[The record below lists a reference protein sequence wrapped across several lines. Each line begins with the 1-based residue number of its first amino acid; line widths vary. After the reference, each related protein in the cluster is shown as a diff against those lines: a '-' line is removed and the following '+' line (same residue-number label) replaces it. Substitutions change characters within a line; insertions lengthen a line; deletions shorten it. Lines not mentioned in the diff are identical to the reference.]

1 MEAKKKIQVLS
12 TISLT
17 DEQIQ
22 NIKRVSHQ
30 IHIEVF
36 RSKDTSKIPDEV
48 WRKAE
53 VLLIGSRFLPPI
65 EKVPEL
71 RWIQSSWAG
80 VETFLDD
87 PILQQKNIRL
97 TSASGAMV
105 SQLGEFAIMMMLML
119 GHKMPAMI
127 KAQQEKR
134 WVEDKFVSLQPRELR
149 GSTVGIVGYGS
160 IGREVARHLHQYGA
174 TVLACKR
181 DVLHPEDKGYVPE
194 GLGDPHGDYFERLYP
209 IEGIEGMLKD
219 CDFVLASLPATK
231 NTEQIFTEKVFNAME
246 PGAYFVNISR
256 GSLVDENAL
265 INALNSG
272 QLGGAALDVFSEE
285 PLPAESPLWNHP
297 KIIITP
303 HLAGYSPNM
312 MNQVITLFI
321 ENLKRYVNQE
331 ELYNLIDLQQGY

>member
-22 NIKRVSHQ
+22 KIKSVSDQ
-30 IHIEVF
+30 IHLEVF

-53 VLLIGSRFLPPI
+53 VLLIGSRYLPPI
-65 EKVPEL
+65 EKVPDL

-80 VETFLDD
+80 IETFLDD
-87 PILQQKNIRL
+87 PILQQKNIQL
-97 TSASGAMV
+97 TSSSGAMV

-127 KAQQEKR
+127 KAQHEKH

-149 GSTVGIVGYGS
+149 GSTVGIVGDGS
-160 IGREVARHLHQYGA
+160 IGREIARHLHQYGA
-174 TVLACKR
+174 TVLATKR
-181 DVLHPEDKGYVPE
+181 DVMHPEDKGYVPK
-194 GLGDPHGDYFERLYP
+194 GLGDPHGDFFERLYP
-209 IEGIEGMLKD
+209 IEGLEGMLKD
-219 CDFVLASLPATK
+219 CDFVVVTMPATK
-231 NTEQIFTEKVFNAME
+231 DTNQLFTEKTFNAMK
-246 PGAYFVNISR
+246 PGALFVNISR

-265 INALNSG
+265 LNALNSG
-272 QLGGAALDVFSEE
+272 HLGGAALDVFSEE
-285 PLPAESPLWNHP
+285 PLPAESPLWSNP

-331 ELYNLIDLQQGY
+331 ELYNLINLQQGY

>member
-22 NIKRVSHQ
+22 KIKGVSNQ
-30 IHIEVF
+30 IHLEVF
-36 RSKDTSKIPDEV
+36 RSKDTSRIPDEV

-53 VLLIGSRFLPPI
+53 VLLIGGRYLPPI
-65 EKVPEL
+65 EKVPDL

-80 VETFLDD
+80 IETFLDD

-127 KAQQEKR
+127 KAQQENR

-160 IGREVARHLHQYGA
+160 IGREIARHLHQYGA
-174 TVLACKR
+174 TVLATKR
-181 DVLHPEDKGYVPE
+181 DIMHPEDKGYVPK

-209 IEGIEGMLKD
+209 IEGLEGMLKD
-219 CDFVLASLPATK
+219 CDFVVLAMPATK
-231 NTEQIFTEKVFNAME
+231 DTEHIFTEKTFNAMKA
-246 PGAYFVNISR
+246 GAYFVNISR

-265 INALNSG
+265 LNALNSG
-272 QLGGAALDVFSEE
+272 HLGGAALDVFSEE
-285 PLPAESPLWNHP
+285 PLPAESPLWSNP

-312 MNQVITLFI
+312 MNHVITLFS

-331 ELYNLIDLQQGY
+331 ELYNLINLQQGY